1 MTLWNLFSNVASL
14 SCKRNNAKPQL
25 KCFMR
30 KHAGMPGMQTGPQL
44 FMGLTVFFP
53 VFSSSFKPHFP
64 SHLGRLQNLKP
75 QTFRNP
81 YDIPRSH
88 LLDQLSRMRR
98 NLLNT
103 SVCNLRG
110 QDSGK
115 SQQVFISSP
124 IVMSW
129 HGSVVPVTQLTLLVC
144 CQKVTSKDAFLLS
157 YFVHKTENTS
167 LLCLLCRP
175 APQRANSPDG

>member
-1 MTLWNLFSNVASL
+1 MPRNTLKQRNRNMSIVCTSLCHRCHLFLIETTFTFVI
-14 SCKRNNAKPQL
+14 
-25 KCFMR
+25 
-30 KHAGMPGMQTGPQL
+30 GPHQ
-44 FMGLTVFFP
+44 
-53 VFSSSFKPHFP
+53 S
-64 SHLGRLQNLKP
+64 LKP

-115 SQQVFISSP
+115 EQRVLRLTIRVLHAASLPHLEVQSRRPLNRRTAHGPVHILNRIHENSSMGYQTKCYCAVN
-124 IVMSW
+124 IY
-129 HGSVVPVTQLTLLVC
+129 
-144 CQKVTSKDAFLLS
+144 FLLLFYDNFLS
-157 YFVHKTENTS
+157 FY
-167 LLCLLCRP
+167 P
-175 APQRANSPDG
+175 

>member
-1 MTLWNLFSNVASL
+1 MSRENRAMRGGKQNQKKILCHVRVTVSACL
-14 SCKRNNAKPQL
+14 SPPHLHCICISPL
-25 KCFMR
+25 V
-30 KHAGMPGMQTGPQL
+30 
-44 FMGLTVFFP
+44 LTNQ
-53 VFSSSFKPHFP
+53 S
-64 SHLGRLQNLKP
+64 LKP

-115 SQQVFISSP
+115 SQP
-124 IVMSW
+124 
-129 HGSVVPVTQLTLLVC
+129 L
-144 CQKVTSKDAFLLS
+144 
-157 YFVHKTENTS
+157 
-167 LLCLLCRP
+167 R
-175 APQRANSPDG
+175 